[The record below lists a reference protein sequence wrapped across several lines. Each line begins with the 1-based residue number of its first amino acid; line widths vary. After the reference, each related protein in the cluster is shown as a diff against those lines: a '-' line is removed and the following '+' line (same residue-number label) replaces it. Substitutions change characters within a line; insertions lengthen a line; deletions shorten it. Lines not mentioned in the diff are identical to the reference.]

1 MVGAGAEGK
10 REMIL
15 RTAAGLIALLV
26 SSAAQSNYFTYQ
38 SWLALPE
45 TARVAYVS
53 GAYDSLITFVS
64 DEQTG
69 RIAQYKKC
77 LNTAEMTNFQ
87 LAASVMNF
95 AKDKPQF
102 HTGSV
107 QSILINYLIAACGEP
122 PTK

>member
-1 MVGAGAEGK
+1 
-10 REMIL
+10 MIL
-15 RTAAGLIALLV
+15 RTALVLIALLG

-38 SWLALPE
+38 SWLVLPE
-45 TARVAYVS
+45 TARVAYLS

-69 RIAQYKKC
+69 RTAQHYKKC

-87 LAASVMNF
+87 LAANVMNF

-107 QSILINYLIAACGEP
+107 QSVLINYLIAACGEP